1 MDSRSNG
8 SGKSFQTIWD
18 EEPLTL
24 RQAEILVGSY
34 TPERYARN
42 LPYKLIR
49 KIAEA
54 PVMSERDIDRLY

>member
-1 MDSRSNG
+1 MIKN
-8 SGKSFQTIWD
+8 K
-18 EEPLTL
+18 EKMTL
-24 RQAEILVGSY
+24 AQAKILVNSY

-54 PVMSERDIDRLY
+54 PIMDEKDIDRLS